1 MGGRPRFLSRH
12 RQETEGCRRQL
23 GRRQRKAGI
32 RREACRGKQAHA
44 EENRMRIGDRHM
56 QQAESGSRLKM
67 GRRHRQQV
75 QARDVGGSR
84 GKQQQRHEGC

>member
-56 QQAESGSRLKM
+56 QQAERSRQKM
-67 GRRHRQQV
+67 GVRQSLE
-75 QARDVGGSR
+75 AG
-84 GKQQQRHEGC
+84 